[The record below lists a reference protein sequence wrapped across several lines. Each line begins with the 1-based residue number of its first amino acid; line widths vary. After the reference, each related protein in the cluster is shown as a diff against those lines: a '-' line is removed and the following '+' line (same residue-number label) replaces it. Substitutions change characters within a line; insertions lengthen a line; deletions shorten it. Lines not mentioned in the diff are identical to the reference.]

1 MKFHDYYKTLGVA
14 KDATQEQIQ
23 KAYRKL
29 ARKYHPDANKSAGA
43 QDRFKEVNEAYEVLR
58 DPEKR
63 KKYDTLGQNWKNGQD
78 FTPPPGFEGAF
89 QFGGDGGGSFS
100 DFFEAIFGGMGGFQS
115 AGGRGR
121 TMARKGRD
129 LESSIDLTLDE
140 IVRCGK
146 KHVEFDV
153 VEQGSG
159 GGSVR
164 KRRSLDVTIP
174 AGITGGS
181 RIRLSGQGG
190 QGLGG
195 GPGGDLYL
203 KVRLL
208 PYPPF
213 SVEGQDLLT
222 QVDIPPWKAALGGS
236 VTVRTLEGEASV
248 KIPAGTRGGQT
259 LRLRGK
265 GLPKK
270 NNERGDILV
279 SIRIVTPK
287 QLTPKQKELYEAL
300 RDEEQ

>member
-1 MKFHDYYKTLGVA
+1 
-14 KDATQEQIQ
+14 
-23 KAYRKL
+23 
-29 ARKYHPDANKSAGA
+29 
-43 QDRFKEVNEAYEVLR
+43 
-58 DPEKR
+58 
-63 KKYDTLGQNWKNGQD
+63 
-78 FTPPPGFEGAF
+78 
-89 QFGGDGGGSFS
+89 
-100 DFFEAIFGGMGGFQS
+100 FQS

-121 TMARKGRD
+121 TMTSKGRD
-129 LESSIDLTLDE
+129 LESTIELGLDE
-140 IVRCGK
+140 IVRGGK

-164 KRRSLDVTIP
+164 KRKSIDVTIP
-174 AGITGGS
+174 AGVTDGS

-195 GPGGDLYL
+195 GPSGDLYL
-203 KVRLL
+203 RVRLL

-213 SVEGQDLLT
+213 SVEGQNLSA
-222 QVDIPPWKAALGGS
+222 QVDITPWQAALGGS
-236 VTVRTLEGEASV
+236 IPVKTLETEVSV
-248 KIPAGTRGGQT
+248 KIPAATRSGQT

-270 NNERGDILV
+270 SGDRGDILV

-287 QLTPKQKELYEAL
+287 KLTPRQKELYEAL